1 MPTVARL
8 KGDVL
13 MVKGTGMLHW
23 FHVSVKVVDW
33 KKLRALAIE
42 WCGSLEGDTMNLI
55 T

>member
-1 MPTVARL
+1 MPTLARL

-13 MVKGTGMLHW
+13 MVKGTGNVGL

-42 WCGSLEGDTMNLI
+42 WCGSLEGL
-55 T
+55 